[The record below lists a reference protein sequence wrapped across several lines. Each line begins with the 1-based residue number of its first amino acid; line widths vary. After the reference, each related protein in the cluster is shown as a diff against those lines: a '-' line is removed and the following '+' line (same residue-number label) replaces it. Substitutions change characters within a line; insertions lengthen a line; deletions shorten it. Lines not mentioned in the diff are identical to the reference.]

1 MTLIFRLQHMTS
13 IMTFHFTNMTTEL
26 KAGKQISYNYQQ
38 DSENKSLR
46 NENGRLTANG
56 ELLGQEAD
64 KYYRN
69 MGL

>member
-1 MTLIFRLQHMTS
+1 
-13 IMTFHFTNMTTEL
+13 MTTEL